1 VTTGHPQEIR
11 ILRVAGGGALEKAR
25 SIVSAYPAV
34 WSGTVLDAGC
44 RNQELRQALAGRSV
58 RCVGLDIHPPADL
71 LADLDEGIPMEDD
84 RADVVV
90 ALDVLEHTN
99 AIHHAFDELCRV
111 ARRHVVIALPNQY
124 ESTIGGRRS
133 EAGTEAASTG
143 SRSIRPTIGI
153 GGCSRSRRHGPS
165 AGIELDPR
173 AGA

>member
-1 VTTGHPQEIR
+1 
-11 ILRVAGGGALEKAR
+11 
-25 SIVSAYPAV
+25 
-34 WSGTVLDAGC
+34 VLDAGC
-44 RNQELRQALAGRSV
+44 RNQELRQAVAGRSV

-84 RADVVV
+84 GADVVV
-90 ALDVLEHTN
+90 
-99 AIHHAFDELCRV
+99 
-111 ARRHVVIALPNQY
+111 ALPNQY